1 MSSKPSF
8 GQLLRFYRRQGRDP
22 RRGGLLTQERLGELL
37 GNELGHAGYS
47 GAAVSDW
54 ERDKSK
60 IDEEE
65 WPVLLALVAVL
76 HRSGG
81 LTSTAEANDLLR
93 AGNYR
98 DLSPEERTSI
108 FGEGSAQP
116 AAPAATDA
124 PVNLPGDARR
134 PDLAGKD
141 RRKLRILLDK
151 VQRFWVDGV
160 LERTLH
166 EPVPLELAW
175 QRVYEVVDHPWED
188 VLDPALYS
196 HPAQPGREKIID
208 LFVDMDRALLI
219 LGGPGAGKTT
229 TLLSL
234 ARTCVRRAERDPA
247 APVPVIFNL
256 ASWANKQ
263 ASLFDWLVYE
273 LTAKYQIPRQVGS
286 KWLDN
291 DLLTLLLDGFD
302 EVPQSERRACAKT
315 INKFREEHG
324 LTGLVVCSRTAEYMA
339 VGTRLKLG
347 GAISLQPLSP
357 TQIDRY
363 GAGAG
368 PALAG
373 LRAALA
379 QNPTLREMAQSP
391 LILSIMSHAYEGYTE
406 EQLASLTPVAGE
418 GSAARRYEH
427 LFEAYVQR
435 MFQHHTPRL
444 EFEIRQTRQWLSRLA
459 QKMTEHNQALFLIEE
474 IQPSWLPSGRWRRT
488 YLLAS
493 GLLAGF
499 YGGLI
504 MWVLWLLL
512 RQILPQL
519 PAVVSVTVGEALQ
532 VGPGAAQFFSL
543 LLGNLL
549 LGLLFGLLHIL
560 YFERMSSPAPT
571 SPARKRHLRQ
581 RAAVVGIVVG
591 LSTTVLVA
599 RFGDL
604 PLALSWGLAEAVM
617 YATASRYLYGVNY
630 DTEIRTY
637 EALGWSWPEAFHGGL
652 IGLLLA
658 AAAELLETLL
668 FGYNGVIRTFLTLG
682 LATFLLGGLAG
693 YRIETKSRP
702 NQGIHLSARN
712 ALLAALLVALPL
724 GALTW
729 LLRSAGAAI
738 LTGLL
743 VGMVVFPLF
752 GGSSVGKHYFV
763 RLLLAYRKVVPLQLP
778 AFLDH
783 ACRLVLMR
791 RVGGGFMFI
800 HRLLQTYFA
809 RTYW

>member
-1 MSSKPSF
+1 MGSRNSF
-8 GQLLRFYRRQGRDP
+8 GQLLRFYRRRGHDP

-60 IDEEE
+60 IDEED
-65 WPVLLALVAVL
+65 WFVLLALVAVL

-81 LTSTAEANDLLR
+81 LKSAAEADDLLR

-98 DLSPEERTSI
+98 ALDREERISI
-108 FGEGSAQP
+108 FGEGAPSPATPATTAAQ
-116 AAPAATDA
+116 AKR
-124 PVNLPGDARR
+124 PGDAHRAN
-134 PDLAGKD
+134 LAGED
-141 RRKLRILLDK
+141 RRKLPILLDK

-160 LERTLH
+160 LERALQG
-166 EPVPLELAW
+166 PVSLELAW
-175 QRVYEVVDHPWED
+175 QRVYEVVDHPWDD
-188 VLDPALYS
+188 VLHPTLYS

-234 ARTCVRRAERDPA
+234 ARDCGRRAESDPF

-256 ASWANKQ
+256 ASWANRQ
-263 ASLFDWLVYE
+263 ASLFDWLVDE
-273 LTAKYQIPRQVGS
+273 LVAKYQIPRQVGS
-286 KWLDN
+286 RWLED
-291 DLLTLLLDGFD
+291 DVLILLLDGFD
-302 EVPQSERRACAKT
+302 EVPMSERRACAEA
-315 INKFREEHG
+315 INNFREEHG

-339 VGTRLKLG
+339 AGTRLKLG
-347 GAISLQPLSP
+347 GAILLEPL
-357 TQIDRY
+357 TLAQIDHY
-363 GAGAG
+363 VAAAG
-368 PALAG
+368 PALSG

-379 QNPTLREMAQSP
+379 NNPALREMAQSP
-391 LILSIMSHAYEGYTE
+391 LMLSIMGRAYKGYTE

-418 GSAARRYEH
+418 GSTAASYEH
-427 LFEAYVQR
+427 LFLTYVQR
-435 MFQHHTPRL
+435 IFQHHSPRL
-444 EFEIRQTRQWLSRLA
+444 EVDVRQTQQWLSRLA
-459 QKMTEHNQALFLIEE
+459 WKMTEHNQPVFLLEE
-474 IQPSWLPSGRWRRT
+474 IQPGWLPAGSWRRA
-488 YLLAS
+488 YLLVS
-493 GLLAGF
+493 GLIAGL
-499 YGGLI
+499 YGGLV

-512 RQILPQL
+512 RQIVPQL
-519 PAVVSVTVGEALQ
+519 PAVVSVTVGESLQ
-532 VGPGAAQFFSL
+532 IGPGAAQFFSL

-549 LGLLFGLLHIL
+549 LGLLFGLMHIL
-560 YFERMSSPAPT
+560 YFERMSSPVRT

-617 YATASRYLYGVNY
+617 YATASRFLYGMNY
-630 DTEIRTY
+630 NTEIRTY
-637 EALGWSWPEAFHGGL
+637 ETLGWSWPEAFHGAL

-668 FGYNGVIRTFLTLG
+668 FSYNGVIRTFLTLG
-682 LATFLLGGLAG
+682 IATFLLGGLAG
-693 YRIETKSRP
+693 YRIETKSHP

-743 VGMVVFPLF
+743 AGMVVFPLF

-783 ACRLVLMR
+783 ACRLALMR